1 MCGDVESEQ
10 SLKYFQLDHGKSNLM
25 GLFFLSA
32 FARFAFGH
40 NKHLKSI
47 AVAYGK
53 PHSNSLRSSLPC
65 LANISSSAG
74 QPGSNI
80 PSQIGPV
87 LRVGCDSTTAG
98 RNGRVPTSS
107 PLATP
112 GIMHG
117 SPLSDDSSQHS
128 DSGIVLNDSA
138 NGVMN
143 YSRSRPLDN
152 GMYSQCVLAMCT
164 LAKDPSPRIAG
175 LGRRILSMIG
185 IEQVITKTHRFGGS
199 SVRQGHPST
208 SSPSPH
214 LGALARSC
222 SWFDMN
228 AGHLPLTFRTPP
240 VSPPRQNFLTTGI
253 RRVCSL
259 EFRPHLLNSPD
270 SGLADPL
277 LGSTN
282 GVSERSLLPQ
292 STIYNGSC
300 GHFSRPLLTAA
311 DDNDE
316 MLIKREQKEKLA
328 LDRIAKCQHSSVSK
342 LNNQIASWDTKFET
356 GTKTALLQ
364 PFLPVVIAADE
375 SERI

>member
-1 MCGDVESEQ
+1 MKSRLVRDVGGDEDSDDDEKVRAELNIVK
-10 SLKYFQLDHGKSNLM
+10 SLLTFVSDGSPLVRAELAV
-25 GLFFLSA
+25 A

-47 AVAYGK
+47 AAAYWK
-53 PHSNSLRSSLPC
+53 PQSNSLLSSLPS
-65 LANISSSAG
+65 LANINGPGGYNGTGQYMQGGSSV
-74 QPGSNI
+74 

-87 LRVGCDSTTAG
+87 LRVGSDSTSVG
-98 RNGRVPTSS
+98 RDGRVATSI

-128 DSGIVLNDSA
+128 DSGIMINDSA
-138 NGVMN
+138 SNGVIS
-143 YSRSRPLDN
+143 YSRQRPLDN
-152 GMYSQCVLAMCT
+152 GMYSHCVLAMCT

-185 IEQVITKTHRFGGS
+185 IEQVIARTLRFGGS
-199 SVRQGHPST
+199 SVRQGDPT
-208 SSPSPH
+208 ISSPSPN
-214 LGALARSC
+214 LAGLARSS

-240 VSPPRQNFLTTGI
+240 VSPPRQNFLTGM

-277 LGSTN
+277 LGAASS
-282 GVSERSLLPQ
+282 GVSECSLLPQ
-292 STIYNGSC
+292 STIYNWSC

-311 DDNDE
+311 DDNE
-316 MLIKREQKEKLA
+316 EILSKREQKEKLA
-328 LDRIAKCQHSSVSK
+328 LDRIAKCQRSC
-342 LNNQIASWDTKFET
+342 E
-356 GTKTALLQ
+356 
-364 PFLPVVIAADE
+364 
-375 SERI
+375 